1 MGTLSF
7 CFLIC
12 YDKHVIGDCTP
23 RRRDVTARKDGFMQ
37 KNLEWKFDL
46 AMFDDGGDGAGPAGG
61 DAAQANAG
69 ASTEAAAPAIPNR
82 RQRNP
87 LANVKYGKQPEAP
100 APVEAPQPQ
109 EETSDDRAKRWAAAK
124 EEFRDLYSS
133 ENSELIQKRLGESK
147 DAQAT
152 LAKLAP
158 LLERTAQKYGKD
170 AKDIDGLMA
179 AYTDDDS
186 LYEEEAAKEGVS
198 VEVYKQLKQFRED
211 KAAKDAQRQQDEMKA
226 RFEGHI
232 RGLIAQGEK
241 LKQTFPSF
249 DLRTEM
255 QNPQFARLTSPEV
268 GVDVE
273 TAYWTVHRKE
283 LQGAAMQVAAQKSQE
298 KLANAVQSG
307 MSRPSENG
315 ARNVSPGIDIRSD
328 PRTLKRND
336 LQEIRRRVRMGE
348 KISFS

>member
-1 MGTLSF
+1 
-7 CFLIC
+7 
-12 YDKHVIGDCTP
+12 
-23 RRRDVTARKDGFMQ
+23 MQ
-37 KNLEWKFDL
+37 KKLDWKFDL
-46 AMFDDGGDGAGPAGG
+46 TMFDGDGDGAGSGAADAGNG
-61 DAAQANAG
+61 ANTG
-69 ASTEAAAPAIPNR
+69 VTTEAAAPANPNR
-82 RQRNP
+82 RPRRENP
-87 LANVKYGKQPEAP
+87 LANVRYGKQPEAP
-100 APVEAPQPQ
+100 APVEETAQPQ
-109 EETSDDRAKRWAAAK
+109 KETSDDRAKRWAAAK

-186 LYEEEAAKEGVS
+186 LYEEEAAKEGVT
-198 VEVYKQLKQFRED
+198 VDVYKQLKQFRED
-211 KAAKDAQRQQDEMKA
+211 QAAKAAQQQQDEMRA
-226 RFEGHI
+226 RFEGHL
-232 RGLIAQGEK
+232 RGLIAQGEQ
-241 LKQTFPSF
+241 LKQTFPNF
-249 DLRTEM
+249 DLRKEL

-283 LQGAAMQVAAQKSQE
+283 LQGRAMQVAAQKSQE
-298 KLANAVQSG
+298 KLSQAVQSG
-307 MSRPSENG
+307 MNRPSENG
-315 ARNVSPGIDIRSD
+315 ARSVSPALDIRSD
-328 PRTLKRND
+328 PRKLDRND
-336 LQEIRRRVRMGE
+336 LREIRRQVREGK

>member
-1 MGTLSF
+1 
-7 CFLIC
+7 
-12 YDKHVIGDCTP
+12 
-23 RRRDVTARKDGFMQ
+23 MQ
-37 KNLEWKFDL
+37 KKLEWKFDL
-46 AMFDDGGDGAGPAGG
+46 VLFDDGGDGAGSAGG
-61 DAAQANAG
+61 DAGQANAG
-69 ASTEAAAPAIPNR
+69 VSTEAAAPAIPNR

-87 LANVKYGKQPEAP
+87 LANVKYGKQPEA

-109 EETSDDRAKRWAAAK
+109 EETTDDRAKRWAAAK

-198 VEVYKQLKQFRED
+198 VDVYKQLKQFREA
-211 KAAKDAQRQQDEMKA
+211 KAAQEAAQQQAEIRA
-226 RFEGHI
+226 RVEGHL
-232 RGLIAQGEK
+232 RGLIDQGEK
-241 LKQTFPSF
+241 MKAVFPNF
-249 DLRTEM
+249 DLRSEL
-255 QNPQFARLTSPEV
+255 QNPQFARLVSPEV

-283 LQGAAMQVAAQKSQE
+283 LQGKAMQVAAQKSQE

-307 MSRPSENG
+307 MNRPSENG
-315 ARNVSPGIDIRSD
+315 ARNASPGIDIRSD
-328 PRTLKRND
+328 PRNLKRND